1 MPRIDPSWDRGFR
14 LSSIWCPWR
23 SWRRS
28 GPFLS
33 IRYVQFYHRSIPAVC
48 AHLSSG
54 SSVLSVWMIAAC
66 GASACSL
73 QSWQQSAPGVLKALS
88 DFMAASG
95 SLECVYSPEF
105 PFCPVIRFLKH
116 PSKGKPFFFFF
127 GFLWSMLAWMVGPFV
142 CVFWWRGLFYR
153 PQKPSHFLSSFA
165 TVHAQQSRPLSE
177 AAQVQRAGLFRV
189 VWPQLYGHTGLLHCC
204 CWVFWCQLLRRQG
217 SESS

>member
-1 MPRIDPSWDRGFR
+1 M
-14 LSSIWCPWR
+14 
-23 SWRRS
+23 
-28 GPFLS
+28 
-33 IRYVQFYHRSIPAVC
+33 QFYHRSIPAVC

-116 PSKGKPFFFFF
+116 PSKGKPFFFFLVF
-127 GFLWSMLAWMVGPFV
+127 FEACWPGWWGHLSVFSGEEAYFIDPKSLLTSYLHSPQSMLSRAVLCLRLPKFNVQVCSELSDPSCMDTRACFIVAVGCFGV
-142 CVFWWRGLFYR
+142 SY
-153 PQKPSHFLSSFA
+153 
-165 TVHAQQSRPLSE
+165 
-177 AAQVQRAGLFRV
+177 
-189 VWPQLYGHTGLLHCC
+189 
-204 CWVFWCQLLRRQG
+204 
-217 SESS
+217 